1 MKNITVTDVRAIAGD
16 SAFLI
21 DDGKTAVL
29 CDAGFGFTGTRIAQN
44 VQKALGERTLDYIFL
59 THSHYDHAL
68 GAPYVLAL
76 YPNAKIVAG
85 AYAASIFAKDSAK
98 ARMRDLDRKFAIT
111 CGVTDYEDLTDKLR
125 VDIAVQ
131 DGDTVQAGDMTF
143 IAVAL
148 PGHTKCSMGFYL
160 AQQKLLL
167 SSETLGVF
175 DGEETVMP
183 CFLVGYRMA
192 LESIARVRAMEI
204 EQIVFPHLGLASKE
218 SSARFLS
225 LSAHSA
231 KQTAE
236 EIASILRKGGGK
248 EQAMQYFRDKFYHG
262 KIKEGY
268 PIDAMLLNTS
278 IMVDLI
284 ERELLL
290 PPQS

>member
-1 MKNITVTDVRAIAGD
+1 MKNITVTDVRAIPGD

-29 CDAGFGFTGTRIAQN
+29 CDAGFGFTGKRIAQN

-98 ARMRDLDRKFAIT
+98 ARMRDLDRKFAT
-111 CGVTDYEDLTDKLR
+111 ACGVTDYEDLTNDLR

-131 DGDTVQAGDMTF
+131 DGDAVQAGDMTF
-143 IAVAL
+143 TAVAL

-160 AQQKLLL
+160 AEQKLLL
-167 SSETLGVF
+167 GSETLGVF
-175 DGEETVMP
+175 DGEHTVMP

-192 LESIARVRAMEI
+192 LESIARVRAMDI
-204 EQIVFPHLGLASKE
+204 EQIVFPHLGLAGKE
-218 SSARFLS
+218 STARFLS
-225 LSAHSA
+225 LAEYSA

-278 IMVDLI
+278 IMIDLI

-290 PPQS
+290 PKE